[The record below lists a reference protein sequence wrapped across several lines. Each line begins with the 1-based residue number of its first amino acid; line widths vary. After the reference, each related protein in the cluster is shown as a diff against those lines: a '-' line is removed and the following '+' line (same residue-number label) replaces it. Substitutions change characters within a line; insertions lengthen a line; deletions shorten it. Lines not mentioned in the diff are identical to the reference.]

1 MDNYKNIELVKFNLV
16 CLKNK
21 MKSKFVNNIRKKCTG
36 YLSDSSGSDEIIIM
50 KSQDE
55 VKCKKVS
62 VSFNNKI
69 TEEEE
74 DILNTAFSADLDRSH
89 IIPLAQALIE
99 LTEERIENLSF

>member
-21 MKSKFVNNIRKKCTG
+21 MKSKFVKDIRKKCTG

-55 VKCKKVS
+55 VKCKKVN

-69 TEEEE
+69 TEEE

-99 LTEERIENLSF
+99 LTEERIENLQF

>member
-21 MKSKFVNNIRKKCTG
+21 MKSKFVNNIRKKFTG

-55 VKCKKVS
+55 AKCKKVS

-69 TEEEE
+69 TEEE

-99 LTEERIENLSF
+99 LTEERIENLHF